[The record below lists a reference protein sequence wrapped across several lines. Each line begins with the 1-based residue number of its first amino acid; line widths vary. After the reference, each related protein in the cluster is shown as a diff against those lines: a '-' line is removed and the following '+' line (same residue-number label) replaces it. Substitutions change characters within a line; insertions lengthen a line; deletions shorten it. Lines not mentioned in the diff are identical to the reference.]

1 MQLNKTQSFSKSINS
16 HIVSMKLFFITHI
29 FIDSS
34 FASILYTFFFLF
46 IFPSFSHTLPYFWAQ
61 LFILCFPVGTRG
73 KESTCQ
79 YRRHK
84 RHSFNPWVGKILWS
98 RKWQHTPVFLPG
110 KFYEQR
116 ILMGY
121 RPCCCKDQAWL
132 CSCTCVFH
140 SITMKLPFPS
150 LRLLKSHFFH
160 NISWE
165 IKFRQK
171 EAEQECVRETCV
183 SWFLSF

>member
-1 MQLNKTQSFSKSINS
+1 MLNPFIYILGINKSREPSWIWQGRMYFSHGNEKIKVLFIRGINQRHNEMQLNKTQSFSKSINS

-46 IFPSFSHTLPYFWAQ
+46 ILPSFSHTLPYFWAQ

-84 RHSFNPWVGKILWS
+84 RHSFNPWEGKILWS

-121 RPCCCKDQAWL
+121 RPCCCKDQA
-132 CSCTCVFH
+132 
-140 SITMKLPFPS
+140 
-150 LRLLKSHFFH
+150 
-160 NISWE
+160 
-165 IKFRQK
+165 
-171 EAEQECVRETCV
+171 
-183 SWFLSF
+183 

>member
-29 FIDSS
+29 FIDSG

-84 RHSFNPWVGKILWS
+84 RHEFDPWVERTPWRK
-98 RKWQHTPVFLPG
+98 KWQPTLVFLPG
-110 KFYEQR
+110 EFHGQRSLVGNSPWGRRESDTTEQ
-116 ILMGY
+116 LWSTQHSTVY
-121 RPCCCKDQAWL
+121 RVSSLCKYLIHTANQSVGLLLGHCKGSWVWQKV
-132 CSCTCVFH
+132 SP
-140 SITMKLPFPS
+140 LP
-150 LRLLKSHFFH
+150 
-160 NISWE
+160 E
-165 IKFRQK
+165 IVGTQ
-171 EAEQECVRETCV
+171 
-183 SWFLSF
+183 SS